1 MDPATV
7 FAEWTLGRIPGERLS
22 LIASALLAD
31 GFETPNLRAL
41 AETPSDELDGKGREL
56 LAAAMSEL
64 GIAQPSCEEAALIA
78 SRRVAKRL
86 TGDELGAR
94 DACADIASLSLGCDN
109 STEMLSDFFFLLE
122 EWELAASGELG
133 TLRQAEADIREAA
146 ACLLEDDR
154 LVESSRGKSGRA
166 GKS

>member
-86 TGDELGAR
+86 TGGELGAR

-109 STEMLSDFFFLLE
+109 CTETLTDFFFLLD

-133 TLRQAEADIREAA
+133 TLERAESEIREAA
-146 ACLLEDDR
+146 ARLLEPQPA
-154 LVESSRGKSGRA
+154 VG
-166 GKS
+166 